1 MRVGQDLGS
10 IQWFPNFIRPISAR
24 ILEVYC
30 RLSTSADMT
39 TYILSRTSP
48 TNTTLANPEGV
59 VIYEISTPDILG
71 PSQTTI
77 KRGDTVIATIQ
88 WNLVK
93 GSTISINN
101 KTSPIDEVFPRS
113 GTLSMSR
120 VWTTAN
126 GEQLK
131 WKDSAKLYCVSVE
144 TGLNLATY
152 DRTYFSLFRDKKSTL
167 DISADA
173 AHLIDDLVVT
183 WVITEKKARN
193 RRRSQ
198 SVGSHKGGS
207 GEGDVAS

>member
-1 MRVGQDLGS
+1 
-10 IQWFPNFIRPISAR
+10 
-24 ILEVYC
+24 
-30 RLSTSADMT
+30 MT

-48 TNTTLANPEGV
+48 TNTTLTNLEGV
-59 VIYEISTPDILG
+59 VTYEISTPDILG

-77 KRGDTVIATIQ
+77 KRGDTVVATIQ

-93 GSTISINN
+93 GSNISING

-131 WKDSAKLYCVSVE
+131 WKDGAKLYCVSVE

-167 DISADA
+167 DISASA
-173 AHLIDDLVVT
+173 AHLKDDLVVT
-183 WVITEKKARN
+183 WVIAEKKARN

-198 SVGSHKGGS
+198 SVGGRGGDS
-207 GEGDVAS
+207 GGGDGAS